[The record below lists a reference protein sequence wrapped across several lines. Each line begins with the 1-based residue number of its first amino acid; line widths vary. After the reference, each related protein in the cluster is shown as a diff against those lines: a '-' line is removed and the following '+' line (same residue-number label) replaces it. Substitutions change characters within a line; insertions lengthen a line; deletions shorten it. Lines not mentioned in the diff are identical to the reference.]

1 MSEYGIPRA
10 RPALAPELLEDRL
23 VAVLRA
29 RDAADYAPVVEVL
42 VACGIRSIEV
52 TLTTPRALEEL
63 PRLRQRMG
71 DGASIGVGTVTSR
84 AQAVESL
91 AAGAEFIVTPIY
103 VPGVIELVGSAG
115 VAVLPGA
122 FTPTEIHRA
131 WSEGAS
137 AVKIF
142 PASLVHASFVR
153 ELSGPFPDIMVM
165 PSGGV
170 AFDAISLWLGAGA
183 VAVSMGGAL
192 IGDAFTGDL
201 GALAARARQAKDAV
215 MDWQD
220 QA

>member
-1 MSEYGIPRA
+1 MNDYEMSRS

-29 RDAADYAPVVEVL
+29 RDAAEYAPVVEVL

-63 PRLRQRMG
+63 PRLKQRW
-71 DGASIGVGTVTSR
+71 GAEASLGVGTITSET
-84 AQAVESL
+84 QAIESL
-91 AAGAEFIVTPIY
+91 AAGAEFIVTPIS
-103 VPGVIELVGSAG
+103 VPGVVELAGRAG

-142 PASLVHASFVR
+142 PASLVQPSFVR
-153 ELSGPFPDIMVM
+153 ELSGPFPDITVM
-165 PSGGV
+165 PSG
-170 AFDAISLWLGAGA
+170 
-183 VAVSMGGAL
+183 
-192 IGDAFTGDL
+192 
-201 GALAARARQAKDAV
+201 
-215 MDWQD
+215 
-220 QA
+220 

>member
-1 MSEYGIPRA
+1 MSEHGMPRA
-10 RPALAPELLEDRL
+10 RPALTPELLEDRL

-42 VACGIRSIEV
+42 VACGIRSIEL

-63 PRLRQRMG
+63 PRLKQRMG
-71 DGASIGVGTVTSR
+71 DGASIGVGTVTSG
-84 AQAVESL
+84 AQALESL

-115 VAVLPGA
+115 IPVLPGA

-131 WSEGAS
+131 WAEGAS

-142 PASLVHASFVR
+142 PASLVQPAFVR
-153 ELSGPFPDIMVM
+153 ELAGPFPDITVL

-170 AFDAISLWLGAGA
+170 VVDAIPVWLAAGA

-192 IGDAFTGDL
+192 IGDAFSGEL
-201 GALAARARQAKDAV
+201 AALAARARRARDAV
-215 MDWQD
+215 RAWEDR
-220 QA
+220 A